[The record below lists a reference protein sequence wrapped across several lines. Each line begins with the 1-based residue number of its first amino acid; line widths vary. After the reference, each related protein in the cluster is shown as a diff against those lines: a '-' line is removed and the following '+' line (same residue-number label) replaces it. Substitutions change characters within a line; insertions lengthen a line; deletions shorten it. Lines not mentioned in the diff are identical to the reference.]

1 MAKCE
6 VCSQDEQAL
15 SPGLPSALHGV
26 QLITRKRKASKSTS
40 SLMEPLE
47 DRRLFSATLSV
58 SQSLMVFNAVKGS
71 SASPTE
77 TLTLTDTGTTA
88 LTLGSGGV
96 QLANDPSSPT
106 ADAARFTIVNASS
119 IPATLSPGQS
129 FGLQLNYKATAVGTN
144 AALLNL
150 TSSDSVN
157 PLQTVSLHGIGTAGL
172 GGTNQPSLARILQ
185 SYDIPTLVGEGPN
198 DANAATDAIYPE
210 PPDASTQEVALQRL
224 VQAGPGPVTINVLAS
239 FTAAATQPFTLGYY
253 TPGNPSNKNELFSTL
268 STESQSVFIHPQGTT
283 SFDLGGAAFGL
294 YFVSNIKDNGANR
307 IGYTEDALNTWD
319 TTDSR
324 KFRFFPMETPNGTVV
339 PNTYIM
345 TTTEWNAPIGY
356 DFTNVV
362 AIISNVTAA
371 PGAAGPVMSLQNTN
385 ALPDSNTMIFNR
397 IQDQNPTLG
406 DQVHDTG
413 VMQITNTGA
422 SPLVITSVALN
433 TSSWTLL
440 NAPTFPLS
448 IAAGAIY
455 NLTLQFTAQ
464 NEPSHSFNETD
475 SPDYPNGGGLYTG
488 SFTIN
493 SNDPTTP
500 NKTIQLAGWWSQQSE
515 HDNEPSLQTLVN
527 LMAGWDTSINPT
539 PISELTESMTSATTP
554 TYYGEE
560 VVSPYWAEADTDF
573 PVTVQQ
579 LDSFH
584 TEGNTATLSWFTQGS
599 SSLKKLYVTS
609 PDYGQTLFPFANGV
623 SATAT
628 FSTTSA
634 FGFNDD
640 GMSSDDTKNNFGYGN
655 EHDVRFF
662 PMRDASGNL
671 VPNTYIMAM
680 DYPSTLQNFD
690 FNDNVYIVSNIHPAT
705 IPAAPASV
713 YAMAQPGGVSIS
725 WEPVSDSKLQ
735 GYNVYS
741 SLSPSGGFSLLNATP
756 TTSTSFFDTNA
767 APGTIVFY
775 KVTAV
780 DSVAGAESL
789 GRVTSVITQ
798 GTPIA
803 GLQSVDIGAQP
814 SGSTTVINAG
824 TNYNVVAGGPGVTGN
839 ADGFRFLFSQQTG
852 NFDMMVQVDS
862 LTVAGNFSTAGIM
875 ARSTLDANSPNV
887 YMSASPVNYR
897 FKSRSTVAGAEA
909 ITTSTGSNSYPNV
922 WVRLSRVGNLFT
934 GYFSADG
941 VTWTKLSSITMALP
955 TTIDLGLAVAANSLT
970 QTTTAQLRGYGTTS
984 VPVPVAP
991 PAPTGLTATGVAGGV
1006 SLQWSPVSAT
1016 GLLGYKVYSSTSAS
1030 GPFTLLTTSPITQT
1044 SFLDSNATIGSITYY
1059 QVTAVTSLESAAATA
1074 NATALAGVVDPLTS
1088 LDIGASPS
1096 GSTTMVTPGSAYDV
1110 TAGGPGVTGN
1120 ADGFRF
1126 LYTQQ
1131 TGNFDVMVQ
1140 VDSLTVA
1147 GNFSTAGIMARSTL
1161 DATSSNVY
1169 MSASPVNYRF
1179 KSRST
1184 VSGAEAITAS
1194 SGTNSYPNVWV
1205 RLSRVGNLF
1214 TGYFSADG
1222 VTWTQLSSITM
1233 ALPTTLDLGLAVAAN
1248 SLTQTTTAQLSGYGV
1263 TSVPAPAVPSTPTG
1277 LTATGV
1283 TGGVSL
1289 QWSPVSDSNLKGYNV
1304 YSSSS
1309 ASGPFTLI
1317 TPTPITQTSF
1327 VDHTAAVGSVT
1338 FYQLTAIDTTSST
1351 QSAAATASGTALAG
1365 VADPLTGVDIGA
1377 SPSGSMTVI
1386 SPGTAYT
1393 VVAGGPGVT
1402 GNADGF
1408 RFLYTQ
1414 QTGNFDVMVQVDSL
1428 TVAGNFSTAGI
1439 MARSTLDAT
1448 SPDVYMSASPV
1459 NYRFKTRSTVSGT
1472 TNIITSTGSN
1482 SYPNVWVRLSRV
1494 GNLFT
1499 GYFSA
1504 DGINW
1509 TMLSSIT
1516 LALPSTVDLGLAV
1529 AANSLTQTTTAQ
1541 LSNYGNTFTTPS
1553 APTGLTATGVAG
1565 GVSLQW
1571 SPVAGATQGYNVYS
1585 STSASGPFTLLTSKP
1600 ITQTSYLDTK
1610 APVGSVTF
1618 YEVTAVGSSE
1628 SAPATTNGTALAA
1641 APLTLTSVNIGE
1653 TPAGSSTVV
1662 TPGSAY
1668 DVTAGGPGVTG
1679 NADGFQFLYT
1689 QVTGNFD
1696 VIVQVNSLTVAGNF
1710 STAGIMARSTLD
1722 ADSTNVYM
1730 SASPVNYRFKS
1741 RSTVG
1746 GTTAITASTGT
1757 NSYPNV
1763 WVRLSRVGNLFTGYF
1778 SSDGIT
1784 WTMMSSV
1791 TMALPTTL
1799 DLGLAVAA
1807 NSLTQTTSAVLTNYG
1822 NTN

>member
-1 MAKCE
+1 M
-6 VCSQDEQAL
+6 
-15 SPGLPSALHGV
+15 
-26 QLITRKRKASKSTS
+26 ITRKRKASKSKS

-77 TLTLTDTGTTA
+77 TLTLTDTGSTA
-88 LTLGSGGV
+88 LTLGSSGIK
-96 QLANDPSSPT
+96 LANDPSSPT

-129 FGLQLNYKATAVGTN
+129 FGLQINYKATAVGTN

-150 TSSDSVN
+150 TSSDLVN

-210 PPDASTQEVALQRL
+210 PPDPSTQEVALQRL

-239 FTAAATQPFTLGYY
+239 FTASATQPFTLGYY
-253 TPGNPSNKNELFSTL
+253 TPGDPDTKNELFSTL
-268 STESQSVFIHPQGTT
+268 STEAQTVFVHPQGTT
-283 SFDLGGAAFGL
+283 SFNLGGAAFGL

-324 KFRFFPMETPNGTVV
+324 KFRFFPMETPTGVVV

-371 PGAAGPVMSLQNTN
+371 PGATGPVMSLKNSN
-385 ALPDSNTMIFNR
+385 ALPDSTTMIFSR
-397 IQDQNPTLG
+397 IQDPNPTLG

-413 VMQITNTGA
+413 VMQITNTGGSA
-422 SPLVITSVALN
+422 LTINSIVLN
-433 TSSWTLL
+433 TGSWTLL

-455 NLTLQFTAQ
+455 NLTLQFTGHA
-464 NEPSHSFNETD
+464 EPSHSFNETD
-475 SPDYPNGGGLYTG
+475 SPDFPNGGGLYTG

-493 SNDPTTP
+493 SNDPTMP
-500 NKTIQLAGWWSQQSE
+500 SKTIQLAGWWSQQSE

-527 LMAGWDTSINPT
+527 LMAGWGTNINPT
-539 PISELTESMTSATTP
+539 PIPELTESMTSPATP

-560 VVSPYWAEADTDF
+560 VVSPYWAEADTNF
-573 PVTVQQ
+573 PVSIQQ

-584 TEGNTATLSWFTQGS
+584 TQGNTAILSWFAQGS
-599 SSLKKLYVTS
+599 SSKHQLIQTS
-609 PDYGQTLFPFANGV
+609 SDYGQTLFPFQNGV
-623 SATAT
+623 PAVAT
-628 FSTTSA
+628 FSTTGN
-634 FGFNDD
+634 FGLNVD
-640 GMSSDDTKNNFGYGN
+640 GYNSDDAKNTSGLGN
-655 EHDVRFF
+655 MHDMRFF
-662 PMRDASGNL
+662 PMRDSSGNL
-671 VPNTYIMAM
+671 VPNTYIVAM
-680 DYPSTLQNFD
+680 DYPSSAQNFD

-713 YAMAQPGGVSIS
+713 YAMAKPSGVSVS
-725 WEPVSDSKLQ
+725 WEPVTDSKLT
-735 GYNVYS
+735 GYNIYS

-756 TTSTSFFDTNA
+756 TASTSFFDSNA
-767 APGTIVFY
+767 PTGELVYY

-780 DSVAGAESL
+780 DSGGESL
-789 GRVTSVITQ
+789 GRVTGVVTQ
-798 GTPIA
+798 GTPVA

-814 SGSTTVINAG
+814 AGSTTVVNAG
-824 TNYNVVAGGPGVTGN
+824 TDYNVVAGGPGVTGN
-839 ADGFRFLFSQQTG
+839 SDGFRFLFTPQTG

-897 FKSRSTVAGAEA
+897 FKSRSTVAGSEA

-922 WVRLSRVGNLFT
+922 WVRLSRVGNVFT
-934 GYFSADG
+934 GYFSSDG
-941 VTWTKLSSITMALP
+941 VNWTKLSSITLALP
-955 TTIDLGLAVAANSLT
+955 STIDVGLAVAANSLT
-970 QTTTAQLRGYGTTS
+970 QTTTAQLRGYGVTS

-991 PAPTGLTATGVAGGV
+991 PVPTGLTATGVAGGV
-1006 SLQWSPVSAT
+1006 SLQWSPVSDPN
-1016 GLLGYKVYSSTSAS
+1016 LKGYNVYSSASAS

-1044 SFLDSNATIGSITYY
+1044 SFLDNKATIGSATFYE
-1059 QVTAVTSLESAAATA
+1059 VTAVGSLESVAATA
-1074 NATALAGVVDPLTS
+1074 SATALPGVVDPLTS
-1088 LDIGASPS
+1088 MDIGASPA
-1096 GSTTMVTPGSAYDV
+1096 GSTTLVTPGSAYVV

-1147 GNFSTAGIMARSTL
+1147 GNFSTAGIMARSTT
-1161 DATSSNVY
+1161 DTTSPNVY

-1184 VSGAEAITAS
+1184 VSGTEAITAS

-1222 VTWTQLSSITM
+1222 VTWTTLSSITL

-1248 SLTQTTTAQLSGYGV
+1248 SLTQTTTAQLSGYGI
-1263 TSVPAPAVPSTPTG
+1263 TSAPVPVVPSTPTG
-1277 LTATGV
+1277 FTATGV
-1283 TGGVSL
+1283 AGGVSL
-1289 QWSPVSDSNLKGYNV
+1289 QWSPVSDANLKGYDV

-1309 ASGPFTLI
+1309 ASGPFTLL

-1327 VDHTAAVGSVT
+1327 VDHTAAIGSVT

-1351 QSAAATASGTALAG
+1351 QSAPATASATALAG

-1377 SPSGSMTVI
+1377 SPSGSTTVVT
-1386 SPGTAYT
+1386 PGSAYT

-1439 MARSTLDAT
+1439 MARSTTDTT

-1459 NYRFKTRSTVSGT
+1459 NYRFKSRSTASGT

-1499 GYFSA
+1499 GYFSS

-1509 TMLSSIT
+1509 TMLSLIT
-1516 LALPSTVDLGLAV
+1516 LALPSTIDLGLAV
-1529 AANSLTQTTTAQ
+1529 AANSLMQTTTAQ
-1541 LSNYGNTFTTPS
+1541 LTNYGNTFTTPS

-1585 STSASGPFTLLTSKP
+1585 SSSASGPFTLLTSKP
-1600 ITQTSYLDTK
+1600 ITQTSFVDTN
-1610 APVGSVTF
+1610 ATVGVTTF
-1618 YEVTAVGSSE
+1618 YQVTAVGSSE
-1628 SAPATTNGTALAA
+1628 SAPATASGTALAS

-1696 VIVQVNSLTVAGNF
+1696 VMVQVDSLTVAGNF

-1722 ADSTNVYM
+1722 AGSTNVYM

-1741 RSTVG
+1741 RSTTG

-1784 WTMMSSV
+1784 WTTLSSV

-1807 NSLTQTTSAVLTNYG
+1807 NSLTQTTSAVLSNYG